1 MAAKHQHA
9 FISDNRTTISKTAN
23 SINEGI
29 NSMVELRAH
38 EQKVLSAL
46 EKLGGKATVEQ
57 LVTDYSFPD
66 AAVMRA
72 ALTLQEKSL
81 IKVHA
86 EQQTQIKLT
95 AEGELHAKNGL
106 PERRLIKT
114 VAALGGSA
122 DLNKAAEKAG
132 LGLQFV
138 QIALSWAL
146 RKKWAVYDSQTNTIR
161 TAEKPLHQVVIPEG
175 NDESLLT
182 FLCARLQTTLSDLTA
197 ELQSAVETLKRR
209 KLLTVELK
217 TRRILEITSVG
228 KQAVRESIRHGVKV
242 KLERVTQLTPEL
254 IISGKWRNVKL
265 QKYNIE
271 APVAKT
277 WAGKKHPYLSF
288 LEEVRAKLVTL
299 GFKEMTGTNVET
311 SFFNFDALYTPQD
324 HPAREEVGIYF
335 VKDPEFGD
343 VSAYKAAVANVKATH
358 ENGWTTGSTGWGYK
372 YSLQEAKRLIL
383 RGHGT
388 CLSARTLLS
397 KDLEIPSRYFSIAR
411 CYRPEVVDKTH
422 LSEFNQVEGIVVDEK
437 LTLRDLLGVLAKFAI
452 EIAGADKVRFKP
464 DYFPFTE
471 PSVELSAYKEGYGWV
486 EFGGSGIFRPEVTLP
501 LGVKV
506 PVIAWGLGVDRLFMM
521 RAGIDDIRCIFS
533 QDLDW
538 LRRKQVT

>member
-1 MAAKHQHA
+1 
-9 FISDNRTTISKTAN
+9 
-23 SINEGI
+23 
-29 NSMVELRAH
+29 MVDLRAH
-38 EQKVLSAL
+38 ELKILSMLAKFIGKVSVEEFTRRCKLS
-46 EKLGGKATVEQ
+46 
-57 LVTDYSFPD
+57 D

-72 ALTLQEKSL
+72 ALTLQEKGL
-81 IKVHA
+81 VKIYAKPETILKLNAEGKLHA
-86 EQQTQIKLT
+86 E
-95 AEGELHAKNGL
+95 NGL
-106 PERRLIKT
+106 PERRLLNALIS
-114 VAALGGSA
+114 LGGKA
-122 DLNKAAEKAG
+122 TLDKAAEKAD
-132 LGLQFV
+132 LDEQFV
-138 QIALSWAL
+138 QIALSWTL
-146 RKKWAVYDSQTNTIR
+146 RKKWATYDSKTNTLQALS
-161 TAEKPLHQVVIPEG
+161 TPKEESDEKLLRDLRGKEQVPL
-175 NDESLLT
+175 DELRRELQDAVPTLKKRQLLT
-182 FLCARLQTTLSDLTA
+182 TEEKTQ
-197 ELQSAVETLKRR
+197 RR
-209 KLLTVELK
+209 
-217 TRRILEITSVG
+217 LEITPAG
-228 KQAVRESIRHGVKV
+228 KRTVREGK
-242 KLERVTQLTPEL
+242 KAAEEVTQLTPGL
-254 IISGKWRNVKL
+254 IITGKWRTVKL

-277 WAGKKHPYLSF
+277 WPGKKHPYLSF
-288 LEEVRAKLVTL
+288 LEEVSAKLVTL

-324 HPAREEVGIYF
+324 HPAREIFGIYF
-335 VKDPEFGD
+335 VKHPEFGD
-343 VSAYKAAVANVKATH
+343 VSAYEAAVANVKATH
-358 ENGWTTGSTGWGYK
+358 ENGWITGSSGWGYN
-372 YSLQEAKRLIL
+372 YSVQEAKRLIL

-452 EIAGADKVRFKP
+452 EIAGADKVCFKP

-471 PSVELSAYKEGYGWV
+471 PSVELSAYKEGYGWI

-501 LGVKV
+501 LSVKV

-521 RAGIDDIRCIFS
+521 RAGIDDIRYIFS

>member
-1 MAAKHQHA
+1 
-9 FISDNRTTISKTAN
+9 
-23 SINEGI
+23 
-29 NSMVELRAH
+29 MVELRRQ
-38 EQKVLSAL
+38 EQKILSAL
-46 EKLGGKATVEQ
+46 EKLGGKATAEQ
-57 LVTDYSFPD
+57 LIVDCKFPD
-66 AAVMRA
+66 AAVMRVT
-72 ALTLQEKSL
+72 LTLQEKNL

-86 EQQTQIKLT
+86 EQQSLIKLT

-106 PERRLIKT
+106 PKRRLIKT
-114 VAALGGSA
+114 VAALGGSV

-132 LGLQFV
+132 LEPRFV

-146 RKKWAVYDSQTNTIR
+146 RKRWAVYDSQTNTIR
-161 TAEKPLHQVVIPEG
+161 IAEPALHQAVIPEG
-175 NDESLLT
+175 TDEALLT
-182 FLCARLQTTLSDLTA
+182 FLCARPQTTLNDLTA
-197 ELQSAVETLKRR
+197 ELQTAVETLKKR
-209 KLLTVELK
+209 KLLTVESK
-217 TRRILEITSVG
+217 TKRTLTITEAGRTVM
-228 KQAVRESIRHGVKV
+228 RERVAKGTAAP
-242 KLERVTQLTPEL
+242 EEVTQLTPEL
-254 IISGKWRNVKL
+254 IITGKWRTVKL

-277 WAGKKHPYLSF
+277 WPGKKHPYLSF
-288 LEEVRAKLVTL
+288 LEEVSAKLVTL
-299 GFKEMTGTNVET
+299 GFKEMTGTHVET

-335 VKDPEFGD
+335 VKKPEFGD
-343 VSAYKAAVANVKATH
+343 LSAYEAAVANVKATH
-358 ENGWTTGSTGWGYK
+358 ENGWITGSSGWRYN
-372 YSLQEAKRLIL
+372 YSVQEAKRLIL

-422 LSEFNQVEGIVVDEK
+422 LSEFNQVEGIVVDES

-538 LRRKQVT
+538 LRRKQVV